1 MLSFDQPD
9 RDYFRPDSGV
19 DLTSSIKGI
28 LIRIAY
34 GYYLLTGRELE
45 VTSGLRTADKQARE
59 MRKKATHGKSALI
72 GLCKSAKLADDIWEA
87 YDNAH
92 KAGTGERGE
101 TEAMAAVIRDQ
112 VNKREYISSHLTG
125 RAFDVRRPE
134 DRQAFE
140 QVVTEVL
147 GSLQGHLIEN
157 ELHGEK
163 HFHVQFDR

>member
-1 MLSFDQPD
+1 M
-9 RDYFRPDSGV
+9 
-19 DLTSSIKGI
+19 
-28 LIRIAY
+28 IRIAY

-112 VNKREYISSHLTG
+112 VNKREYVSKHLSG
-125 RAFDVRRPE
+125 YAFDVRNRTMNSCE
-134 DRQAFE
+134 RDSFE
-140 QVVTEVL
+140 AVVQEVL
-147 GSLQGHLIEN
+147 GSLHGHLIER
-157 ELHGEK
+157 EPGGEP